1 MAYQEKAVQQMT
13 KRIIDINGD
22 VIVEP
27 EHYHSSLNYVQQM
40 VDKMEEDGVDRSD
53 MYAIICRLYQE
64 MLFTLT
70 MLKNRS

>member
-1 MAYQEKAVQQMT
+1 MACQEKAVQQMT
-13 KRIIDINGD
+13 KRIIDINGH

-27 EHYHSSLNYVQQM
+27 EYYHSSLDHVQQM

-53 MYAIICRLYQE
+53 MYVIICRLYQE

-70 MLKNRS
+70 MLKDRG

>member
-1 MAYQEKAVQQMT
+1 MACQEKAVQQMT

-27 EHYHSSLNYVQQM
+27 EHYHSSLDYVQQM

-53 MYAIICRLYQE
+53 MYVIICRLYQE

-70 MLKNRS
+70 MLKDRG

>member
-27 EHYHSSLNYVQQM
+27 EYYHSSLDYVQQM
-40 VDKMEEDGVDRSD
+40 VDKMERDGVDRSD
-53 MYAIICRLYQE
+53 MYVIICRLYQE

-70 MLKNRS
+70 MLKDRG

>member
-1 MAYQEKAVQQMT
+1 MT

-27 EHYHSSLNYVQQM
+27 EHYHSSLDYVQQM

-53 MYAIICRLYQE
+53 MYAIICRLYEE

>member
-1 MAYQEKAVQQMT
+1 MACQEKTVQQMT

-70 MLKNRS
+70 MLKDRS

>member
-1 MAYQEKAVQQMT
+1 MACQEKAVRQMT

-53 MYAIICRLYQE
+53 MYVIICRLYQE

-70 MLKNRS
+70 MLKDRS

>member
-1 MAYQEKAVQQMT
+1 MAYQEKIVQQMT

-27 EHYHSSLNYVQQM
+27 EHYHSSLDYVQQM

-53 MYAIICRLYQE
+53 MYAIICRLYEE

>member
-1 MAYQEKAVQQMT
+1 MT

-53 MYAIICRLYQE
+53 MYVIICRLYQE

-70 MLKNRS
+70 MLKDRS

>member
-1 MAYQEKAVQQMT
+1 MTLT

-27 EHYHSSLNYVQQM
+27 EHYHECLRWAREM
-40 VDKMEEDGVDRSD
+40 IDKMEEDGVDRSD

-70 MLKNRS
+70 MLKDRKGCRNR